1 MSSLLPCQSFDIHT
15 NLREINQTTKTFSH
29 LNHIYFNIVGKSEI
43 WNSTWMYVG
52 IAWTLRVGLA
62 TYSSTLDTIS
72 RMTCLGKRYL
82 LIRSMSCILS
92 KALFLSRNTL
102 SLLKR
107 LRSRLCIMSKVAI
120 IVNRLYLRPNKSRR
134 RLMTKI

>member
-1 MSSLLPCQSFDIHT
+1 
-15 NLREINQTTKTFSH
+15 
-29 LNHIYFNIVGKSEI
+29 
-43 WNSTWMYVG
+43 MYVG

-134 RLMTKI
+134 RTYDQNLVRRKLTPLYETHFSPISERSPRITPRLSLRLDVGLFMKRAPGA